1 MSMAAF
7 KNFSADR
14 MDLDELVALSAF
26 GKSLRAEYEALQLEE
41 PDFVGVQINTLKRE
55 IRSRV
60 ADKLEARK
68 RELANRIDSLK
79 TPKEKKAELEAELQ
93 KLEKQLV
100 GA

>member
-41 PDFVGVQINTLKRE
+41 PEFVAVQINTLKRE

-79 TPKEKKAELEAELQ
+79 TPKEKKAELEAELA

>member
-41 PDFVGVQINTLKRE
+41 PEFVGVQINTLKRE